1 MSNGVLSAYSNGTGS
16 LIMVNYYRKSG
27 GSLTARLGYERN
39 GTNNWWGYQNMSTVP
54 LHYSQQKGLTAGCS
68 VIFGKLY
75 TSDGSTYATPPVDPC

>member
-39 GTNNWWGYQNMSTVP
+39 GTNNWWTYQNMSTAR
-54 LHYSQQKGLTAGCS
+54 LHE
-68 VIFGKLY
+68 
-75 TSDGSTYATPPVDPC
+75 